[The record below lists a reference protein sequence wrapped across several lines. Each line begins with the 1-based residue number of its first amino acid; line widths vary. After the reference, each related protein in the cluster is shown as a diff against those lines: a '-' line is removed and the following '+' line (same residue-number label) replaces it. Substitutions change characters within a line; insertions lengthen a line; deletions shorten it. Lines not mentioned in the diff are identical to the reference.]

1 MKEVEEVEQEEQEE
15 HEEQEEQEEQAR
27 FAVGSACTVRPST
40 LRSGTSADEAEGH
53 AWMV

>member
-1 MKEVEEVEQEEQEE
+1 MEEVEEVEQ
-15 HEEQEEQEEQAR
+15 EEQEEQEEQAR